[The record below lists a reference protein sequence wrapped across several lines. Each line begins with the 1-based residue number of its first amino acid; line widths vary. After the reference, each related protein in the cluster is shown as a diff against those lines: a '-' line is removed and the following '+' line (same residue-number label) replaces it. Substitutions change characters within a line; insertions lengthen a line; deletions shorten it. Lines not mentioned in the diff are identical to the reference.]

1 MSARRH
7 RDARSRASQQHGAP
21 DPRAGVVAARHRR
34 WLVCVD
40 ARIIGLHSVA
50 AIHKLL
56 KLCFDVRGRLAH
68 WAAAGGDDGA
78 LSGPPGGGL
87 LLRQA
92 PVAYRWAALWMLD
105 ARSRGGGWCR
115 VARRRWRRGRGRLCL
130 PGLLHRAFVTLVQL
144 PKYLT
149 RAGVRAGLAWARRR
163 LQRRCRRW
171 PAGRGGASGQI
182 LARETREHHEGEL
195 RSPLKAARGAA
206 APGCLSWCEAPTLIY
221 NDMVVG
227 S

>member
-1 MSARRH
+1 MDLAGGARGVVLVRMVNWQRIDVPVLEWPLARRGPARRSCGSGH
-7 RDARSRASQQHGAP
+7 RW
-21 DPRAGVVAARHRR
+21 

-50 AIHKLL
+50 AIRKLL
-56 KLCFDVRGRLAH
+56 KLRFDVHGRLAH

-92 PVAYRWAALWMLD
+92 AVAYRWAALWMLN
-105 ARSRGGGWCR
+105 ARSRGGGWWR

-163 LQRRCRRW
+163 LQRRRRRW
-171 PAGRGGASGQI
+171 PAR
-182 LARETREHHEGEL
+182 
-195 RSPLKAARGAA
+195 
-206 APGCLSWCEAPTLIY
+206 
-221 NDMVVG
+221 
-227 S
+227 